1 MLEIKEKSKC
11 SGCHACMAA
20 CPKNCISMKPDDEG
34 FLYPVID
41 AEKCVGCGA
50 CEKVCPII
58 EKCRPALETRAYAA
72 FNKDNDI
79 RLESSSGGLFT
90 LVAKEVISSGG
101 VVFGA
106 SFDKNFNVCHICVDN
121 VDELSRLRGSKYLQ
135 SVIGDTYK
143 KAKNALD
150 NGKRVYFTG
159 TPCQIEG
166 LLKYLGKDY
175 DNLITSD
182 IICHGVPSA
191 MVWQT
196 YLKSLDSAPVKN
208 ATFRDKSL
216 GWQGYSV
223 KIEFENGH
231 VHKEMAR
238 DNVYIKAFLSDI
250 CLRPSCYNC
259 SFKSIKRASD
269 LTLADFWGINNVF
282 PKMNDNKGISLIF
295 VHTAKGAAM
304 LESIK
309 EQMAIIALA
318 LESNPSATKSVIKPK
333 KRDKFMKK
341 VNSENF
347 EMLVRKYTK
356 RTLIQKVKSKVKGF
370 VKKILK

>member
-1 MLEIKEKSKC
+1 
-11 SGCHACMAA
+11 
-20 CPKNCISMKPDDEG
+20 
-34 FLYPVID
+34 
-41 AEKCVGCGA
+41 
-50 CEKVCPII
+50 
-58 EKCRPALETRAYAA
+58 
-72 FNKDNDI
+72 
-79 RLESSSGGLFT
+79 
-90 LVAKEVISSGG
+90 
-101 VVFGA
+101 
-106 SFDKNFNVCHICVDN
+106 
-121 VDELSRLRGSKYLQ
+121 
-135 SVIGDTYK
+135 VIGDTYK
-143 KAKNALD
+143 QAKNMLLE
-150 NGKRVYFTG
+150 GRWVYFTG

-238 DNVYIKAFLSDI
+238 DSVYMKAFLSDI

-269 LTLADFWGINNVF
+269 LTLADFWGINKVF
-282 PKMNDNKGISLIF
+282 PEINDDKGISLIL
-295 VHTAKGAAM
+295 VHTAKGAAV

-309 EQMAIIALA
+309 EQIVIKEADVVSA